1 MPRWTVCNPRHRL
14 RAQLGGLR
22 LMPPSTRPASPF
34 QHPAPPSLGPV
45 GPSCAPWGHSAPY
58 SAVCTLRHALST
70 PHQALLTPS
79 AAVLCPTSP
88 SCDPHLVLSTPHHG
102 SVSTLRRAFLRPPPR
117 SASPAAPSVCPAS
130 PSLHPAAQSA
140 PHPAFFGPHGAV
152 LRPLPR
158 PYRRLCPP
166 PRPLDAPHH
175 RLRAPWVR
183 LRANVGCLVPTQ
195 CPAPL
200 PPSPP
205 LWLWPTPWCAVTPPL
220 RAIALT
226 LPPWRVLTRPS
237 DAVSWAVAPC
247 RTRTHSLM
255 SRPPLVPPSWAPS
268 WCRPM
273 LPRVAVAA
281 PRSHLP
287 SLLHHAPWLHRA
299 PIPPQRGILR
309 PRTPP
314 PTTRVSV
321 PCFRRRPTHAR
332 CLLAYA
338 SRPHPA
344 VPREHADIMRTRGRR
359 FVSVRCRL
367 KPPLSSPRS
376 CCFMPVCHDL
386 PTPPHLCFLALSR
399 IPAAVLTCTSLSR
412 PLVFAL
418 PRALAAVCPPLHFS
432 SRAPFTHTR
441 ALHTPSSPSTPRRR
455 SPHLIFIGRN
465 QQERTDYASPVSRA
479 RAPRAVCSSDPAAAV
494 CPPHHAPVAPQ
505 HCAALLL
512 YHFAPQQQH
521 RTPAAAS
528 RPHHVPATLS
538 AAPLTSRHFVH
549 TLAVLRAPEMTQEV
563 PLRTLPP
570 SNGVWRRPHT
580 PLCHIACPD
589 AAPTPPRTPQQRHRK
604 GVSRCPTP

>member
-1 MPRWTVCNPRHRL
+1 
-14 RAQLGGLR
+14 
-22 LMPPSTRPASPF
+22 
-34 QHPAPPSLGPV
+34 
-45 GPSCAPWGHSAPY
+45 
-58 SAVCTLRHALST
+58 
-70 PHQALLTPS
+70 
-79 AAVLCPTSP
+79 
-88 SCDPHLVLSTPHHG
+88 
-102 SVSTLRRAFLRPPPR
+102 
-117 SASPAAPSVCPAS
+117 
-130 PSLHPAAQSA
+130 
-140 PHPAFFGPHGAV
+140 
-152 LRPLPR
+152 
-158 PYRRLCPP
+158 
-166 PRPLDAPHH
+166 
-175 RLRAPWVR
+175 
-183 LRANVGCLVPTQ
+183 
-195 CPAPL
+195 
-200 PPSPP
+200 
-205 LWLWPTPWCAVTPPL
+205 
-220 RAIALT
+220 
-226 LPPWRVLTRPS
+226 
-237 DAVSWAVAPC
+237 
-247 RTRTHSLM
+247 M

-441 ALHTPSSPSTPRRR
+441 ALHTPSLPSTPRRR

-494 CPPHHAPVAPQ
+494 CPPRHAPVAPQ

-580 PLCHIACPD
+580 PLCHIAPPD
-589 AAPTPPRTPQQRHRK
+589 PQPPLLLPPLLPLLPPLPLPPLPLPPLLDHRPPAAARFCAAAHPPHRLHVRTPPLHAIPTAATRPRRLLLCSRVHTPAVARPLICTCARHHRLHRHIPSSRRLRLHMRTAAGPFPRARQR
-604 GVSRCPTP
+604 RCPCARDRHSPLQPGPCPPALYRH